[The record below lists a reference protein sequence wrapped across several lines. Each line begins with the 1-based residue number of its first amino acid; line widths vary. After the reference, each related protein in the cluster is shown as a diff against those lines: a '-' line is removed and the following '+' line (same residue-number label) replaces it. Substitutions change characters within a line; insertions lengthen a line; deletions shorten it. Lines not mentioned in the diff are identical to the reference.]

1 MKKLFSA
8 FLAVTFALSS
18 MATETAYVRMK
29 LAGSNP
35 TYSTSTIKLTEDSER
50 TPAYESGYDSE
61 RMMEQSND
69 NSVLF
74 YAYVGTQECANIATN
89 NLAGMALCFNTNNI
103 DQNYRITFELASGRS
118 VVLYDLVANTQT
130 TITQGQY
137 YDFTVDASLVGRK
150 AITDRFFLDIDP
162 ADFHSVTTND
172 YGFCSFASATAVT
185 LPTGLKAYKGD
196 FNIDDYS
203 IALTYIGQ
211 VVPANEGVILWT
223 PNQVAQTFNYT
234 IGGSAPV
241 VSDNDFV
248 GAVAATPVAG
258 ISADAIYCLNGN
270 ALKQYVG
277 TDDIPAGKAYLPVT
291 VSGPS
296 PAPKHISMRFN
307 GTTAVENVEVEAV
320 KAEKFIENGQIFIRR
335 GNEVFNLQGQ
345 IVK

>member
-1 MKKLFSA
+1 MKKLFSSIMA
-8 FLAVTFALSS
+8 IVVAMSA

-35 TYSTSTIKLTEDSER
+35 TYSTSTIKLTENSDR

-74 YAYVGTQECANIATN
+74 YAYVGTQECANVATN

-103 DQNYRITFELASGRS
+103 DQDYRISFELASGRS
-118 VVLYDLVANTQT
+118 IILYDLVANTQT

-162 ADFHSVTTND
+162 TDFLSVTTND
-172 YGFCSFASATAVT
+172 DGFCSFASASAVT
-185 LPTGLKAYKGD
+185 LPASLKAYKGD

-203 IALTYIGQ
+203 IALSYIGQ

-223 PNQVAQTFNYT
+223 PNQVAQTFFYT
-234 IGGSAPV
+234 VGGSAPV
-241 VSDNDFV
+241 IDDNDFV
-248 GAVAATPVAG
+248 GAVAAKPVAD
-258 ISADAIYCLNGN
+258 ISADAIYCLHGN
-270 ALKQYVG
+270 ELMKYVG
-277 TDDIPAGKAYLPVT
+277 TEDIPAGKAYLPV
-291 VSGPS
+291 SAS
-296 PAPKHISMRFN
+296 SSAPQRIRMVFHESEQ
-307 GTTAVENVEVEAV
+307 TEAVKNVEATV
-320 KAEKFIENGQIFIRR
+320 KAEKFVENGQIYIRR